1 MFSSPVRAGEAGAE
15 GVPHAPWVPAS
26 PGAPFAEPP
35 HACKYIYMCVCKCVC
50 VSLTN
55 SAAGKSV
62 ARVVAT
68 KSNNF
73 FTLGT
78 ENLF

>member
-1 MFSSPVRAGEAGAE
+1 MHAGFQPALGR
-15 GVPHAPWVPAS
+15 PSQSHHMHAN
-26 PGAPFAEPP
+26 
-35 HACKYIYMCVCKCVC
+35 IYMCVCKCVC

-62 ARVVAT
+62 ARVIAT
-68 KSNNF
+68 KSNNS
-73 FTLGT
+73 FTLGA